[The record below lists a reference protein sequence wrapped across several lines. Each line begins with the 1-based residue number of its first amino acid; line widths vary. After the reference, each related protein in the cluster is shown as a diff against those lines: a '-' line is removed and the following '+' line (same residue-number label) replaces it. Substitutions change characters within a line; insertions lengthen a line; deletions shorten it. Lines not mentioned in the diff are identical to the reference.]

1 LNDLAGH
8 QILVGGFRHV
18 DNFLCIIERLS
29 AKIGIAIGVALTEL
43 TSALISSGVL
53 SQLVNLG

>member
-1 LNDLAGH
+1 MNDLAGH

-29 AKIGIAIGVALTEL
+29 AKIVMAIGLALTEM

-53 SQLVNLG
+53 SQLVNSG